1 MHNRIKDHIEAIHI
15 DDVKLVLA
23 VSGSGTKALSWILE
37 IPGASNTLLEAVVPY
52 SVSAMSN
59 LIGKI
64 PQQSVSEETAI
75 DMARAAY
82 FRAVRQRSATQKTVG
97 VSCTAALTTNRA
109 RRGQNQAYIGFYG
122 ADFLKVYRL
131 EITKGKFNRTQEE
144 IIISEFLVDKIA
156 LELLATHESKKLP
169 SFVSASEIT
178 SLKYASHEEALLAT
192 HIKSIQMDVEG
203 IKVADQKFAGGILS
217 GSFNPVHVG
226 HMELASAAKRILKRG
241 IAFEISVANV
251 DKPNLTEN
259 VIEAR
264 ASQFI
269 GKSKLLF
276 TLAPLFSEKAVLYPE
291 STFVIGWDTAVRLVD
306 QNYYGGSAQG
316 MYKSLE
322 QIERNRCGF
331 LVAGRQSE
339 GQFMSLSD
347 VRVPERFQTLF
358 TEIPESI
365 FRMDIA
371 STDIRTA

>member
-82 FRAVRQRSATQKTVG
+82 FRGVRQRAATQKTVG
-97 VSCTAALTTNRA
+97 ISCTAALTTNRV
-109 RRGQNQAYIGFYG
+109 RRGENEAYIGFYG
-122 ADFLKVYRL
+122 ADFLKLYHL
-131 EITKGKFNRTQEE
+131 EISKGKFDRTQEE
-144 IIISEFLVDKIA
+144 IMISEFLIDTIA
-156 LELLATHESKKLP
+156 FELLATHESINLP
-169 SFVSASEIT
+169 SFVSVSEIT
-178 SLKYASHEEALLAT
+178 SLKFASHEEALLAN
-192 HIKSIQMDVEG
+192 HIKSSHVDSHG
-203 IKVADQKFAGGILS
+203 TKKADQEFAGGILS
-217 GSFNPVHVG
+217 GSFNPVHDG
-226 HMELASAAKRILKRG
+226 HMELASVAKGILKCEV
-241 IAFEISVANV
+241 AFEISVANV
-251 DKPNLTEN
+251 DKPNLIEN
-259 VIEAR
+259 VIEER
-264 ASQFI
+264 ASQFT
-269 GKSKLLF
+269 GQSTLLL
-276 TLAPLFSEKAVLYPE
+276 TVAPLFSDKAVLYPE
-291 STFVIGWDTAVRLVD
+291 STFIIGWDTAVRLVD
-306 QNYYGGSAQG
+306 QSYYKGSVRK

-358 TEIPESI
+358 IEIPESK
-365 FRMDIA
+365 FRMDIS

>member
-131 EITKGKFNRTQEE
+131 EITKGKFNRAQEE

-156 LELLATHESKKLP
+156 LELLATHESIKLP

-291 STFVIGWDTAVRLVD
+291 CTFVIGWDTAVRLVD

-322 QIERNRCGF
+322 QIERYRCRF

-339 GQFMSLSD
+339 GQFRSLSD

-358 TEIPESI
+358 TEIPESM
-365 FRMDIA
+365 FRMDIS
-371 STDIRTA
+371 STDIRAD